1 MPQNLLRPICAFEV
15 DTDGNAI
22 SVEDT
27 HLCAASAVTL
37 SYRWIHL
44 DLADPEIE
52 HWMDEQ
58 LPSVA
63 ARALL
68 QSETRPRCDSLDDG
82 MILNLRGVNLNPGAD
97 PEDMVS
103 LRMWVTQNCIV
114 SARAQ
119 KVWAVDTIREAALE
133 GAAPPSV
140 GAFLAE
146 LTYGL
151 SKRIEEVSLELEDQ
165 TDDLEEAAL
174 GGDRILPESVGKL
187 RQTVIKMRRFLNPQ
201 REALDALSNWK
212 STLIDDSAL
221 VLIRETGN
229 RSRRSVEALDATRE
243 RLAVI
248 QDHIDTDRAY
258 ALSRNGYLLSVV
270 AAVFLPLGFLT
281 GLFGVN
287 VGGMPGID
295 TAYAFWALT
304 GASALLGVALYL
316 VFKFSKW
323 L

>member
-1 MPQNLLRPICAFEV
+1 MKPSMVCAWASPCSAAMRCHF
-15 DTDGNAI
+15 NA
-22 SVEDT
+22 ST
-27 HLCAASAVTL
+27 PSCGTPWPL

-52 HWMDEQ
+52 RWASEQ
-58 LPSVA
+58 LPPIA

-68 QSETRPRCDSLDDG
+68 QSETRPRCDALDDG
-82 MILNLRGVNLNPGAD
+82 MILNLRGVNLNPDAN

-103 LRMWVTQNCIV
+103 LRMWVTQKCIV
-114 SARAQ
+114 SAHAP

-133 GAAPPSV
+133 GKAPPSV

-151 SKRIEEVSLELEDQ
+151 SKKIEGVSLELEDQ

-174 GGDRILPESVGKL
+174 GGDRILPENVGKL

-201 REALDALSNWK
+201 REALDALSNWQGP
-212 STLIDDSAL
+212 LIDNTAL
-221 VLIRETGN
+221 VLIRETCN

-248 QDHIDTDRAY
+248 QDHIDTDRAH

-287 VGGMPGID
+287 VGGMPGVD
-295 TAYAFWALT
+295 AGYAFWALT
-304 GASALLGVALYL
+304 GASALTGIAIYL
-316 VFKFSKW
+316 IFKFSKW